1 MNKKRELQLESLIE
15 KMMCVMKSFHAHQG
29 IPFGEFKLS
38 RPQVMVLF
46 FVFRQKD
53 GATGK
58 DLAKFLN
65 VTSGAVTQFIDVLV
79 KKKLLQREEDSK
91 DRRILRIRLTSMA
104 QEKFASFKKS
114 YYKSMGPAFKGL
126 SEAEIEQL
134 AILIQKIK
142 TVKE

>member
-1 MNKKRELQLESLIE
+1 MNKKREVQLESLLE

-79 KKKLLQREEDSK
+79 KKKLLQREEDAK

-104 QEKFASFKKS
+104 QEKFATFKKK
-114 YYKSMGPAFKGL
+114 YYQSVSPAFNGL
-126 SEAEIEQL
+126 TQAEINQL
-134 AILIQKIK
+134 STPIQKIK